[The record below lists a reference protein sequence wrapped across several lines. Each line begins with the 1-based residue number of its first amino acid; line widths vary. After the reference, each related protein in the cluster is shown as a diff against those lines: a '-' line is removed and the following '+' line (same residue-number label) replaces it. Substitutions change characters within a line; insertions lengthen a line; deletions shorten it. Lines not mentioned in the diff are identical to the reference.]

1 MNYVENIVKEHFH
14 QLSKGQ
20 QKVAQYL
27 IEQPQAFAM
36 KSAAEIGKE
45 IGVSETTVIRL
56 CYSLKFS
63 GFSEVQRITRESLL
77 LPKSSLEEY
86 HTTKLQLAEDPHFFA
101 KVMEQD
107 RMNIQETINSI
118 DEIAFQQ
125 TVDQLYQ
132 AEKVYIFG
140 MRSSFAPAQWF
151 AFTLGLIR
159 DQVSFFRPDTDDILN
174 FANQLNER
182 TAFVAISFHR
192 YIKETVAMAEL
203 ARRKHAFVCGI
214 TDSKLAPI
222 SAHVNTLLTISQPKP
237 STIDA
242 TPVLFSLLNAL
253 VAGVSIKDPDRV
265 EKRKMQ
271 YEALNID
278 HLFMNDPS

>member
-1 MNYVENIVKEHFH
+1 MVNLENTIKEHFH

-27 IEQPQAFAM
+27 MEQPQTFAM

-45 IGVSETTVIRL
+45 IGVSETTVIRF
-56 CYSLKFS
+56 CYSLKYS
-63 GFSEVQRITRESLL
+63 GFSEVQRITRENLL

-86 HTTKLQLAEDPHFFA
+86 HSTKLQLADEPHFLA

-107 RMNIQETINSI
+107 RMSIQDTINSI
-118 DEIAFQQ
+118 DEQAFQQ
-125 TVDQLYQ
+125 TVDQLFQ

-140 MRSSFAPAQWF
+140 LRSSFAPAQWF

-159 DQVSFFRPDTDDILN
+159 EDVSFFRPDTEDILN
-174 FANQLNER
+174 LANRLNER

-192 YIKETVAMAEL
+192 YLKETVAMAEL
-203 ARRKHAFVCGI
+203 AKQQHSFVCGI

-222 SAHVNTLLTISQPKP
+222 SAHADTLLTISQSKT

-242 TPVLFSLLNAL
+242 TPALFSLLNAL
-253 VAGVSIKDPDRV
+253 VAGVSIKDPERV
-265 EKRKMQ
+265 EQRKRQ

-278 HLFMNDPS
+278 HLFVPY